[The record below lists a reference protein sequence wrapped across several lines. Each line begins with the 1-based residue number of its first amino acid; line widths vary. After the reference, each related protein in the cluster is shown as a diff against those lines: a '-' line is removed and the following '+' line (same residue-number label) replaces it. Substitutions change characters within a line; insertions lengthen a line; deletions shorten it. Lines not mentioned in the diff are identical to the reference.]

1 MSRVM
6 NSQTLFAATPRLL
19 LAASLVACGPTTADL
34 EARDARIVELERQ
47 EEAARRASEARVTA
61 LEEENANLR
70 SVIEGLS
77 SDADAL
83 TRDREALEA
92 RVAEAQDALG
102 SLEAD
107 RASLEEDRA
116 GLRSE
121 LEDAGAALAETTR
134 ALAQVRARE
143 AQAQERLR
151 TFQQMIG
158 QLQAMIDSGQL
169 RVRVVRNQMVVQL
182 PSALLFDTAR
192 ARIRPNGREVLE
204 QLAPVL
210 ASLPG
215 RAFQV
220 GGHTDARP
228 ISTQRFPSNWE
239 LSSARALTVARFLV
253 EKGLPAERVS
263 AAAYADTQPV
273 ASNETEEGRQ
283 QNRRTDIVLLPNL
296 EELPDLSQLEAAAE
310 DR

>member
-220 GGHTDARP
+220 GVHTDDRP

-239 LSSARALTVARFLV
+239 LSSARALTVARVLV